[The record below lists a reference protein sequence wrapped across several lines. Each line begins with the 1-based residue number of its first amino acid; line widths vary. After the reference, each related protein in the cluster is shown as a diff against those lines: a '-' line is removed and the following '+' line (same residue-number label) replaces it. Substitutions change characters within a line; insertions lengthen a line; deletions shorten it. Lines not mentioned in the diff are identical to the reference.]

1 MVMMGEWRS
10 SGDFWVYEGGGGLC
24 GFGGRTMI

>member
-10 SGDFWVYEGGGGLC
+10 SGDFWVYDGGGGLC
-24 GFGGRTMI
+24 GFGGMI